1 MITIKQ
7 TSDGVRWVAI
17 SSTAYEDRDNEIVS
31 TKALSQAV
39 AQNKSKKEFGPLRFW
54 HTPGIELGTTDFQAV
69 TQNGK
74 FLVESG
80 LISDEYA
87 PQIVRAFK
95 SGKWQVSIGF
105 VHPPTEPDKNGVFH
119 NISIFER
126 SIVPN
131 GNAANGQTS
140 IELSGR

>member
-1 MITIKQ
+1 MIAVKATLEGI
-7 TSDGVRWVAI
+7 RWVAI

-31 TKALSQAV
+31 TKALFNAV
-39 AQNKSKKEFGPLRFW
+39 SRNKSMQEYGPLRFW
-54 HTPGIELGTTDFQAV
+54 HTPGIDLGTTDFQAV
-69 TQNGK
+69 TQDGK

-105 VHPPTEPDKNGVFH
+105 VHPPNEPDKDGVFH

-131 GNAANGQTS
+131 GNAANGQTA
-140 IELSGR
+140 IEIAGR